1 MVGPT
6 GVSVRAP
13 AVAGS
18 FYPQAAAECRSTAI
32 GLLNAA
38 VIANRG
44 LGLGQSDFP
53 PAYAGGI
60 VPHAGWICSGVVAGQ
75 TIAAIAAGRPDV
87 QVIVVFGAIH
97 VPMEVD
103 RAMLDTF
110 DRWSEPIGDAI
121 PPGELRRKLSGT
133 AASFATD
140 DRFHQREHAVEVEL
154 PLLQLAWPGVPI
166 LAVQT
171 PPIESAV
178 EIGHQTA
185 RAVKAMGLRAV
196 YLASSDLTHYGPQY
210 RFSPWGVGIAAL
222 ERAKENDRHVL
233 QAVTDMRPE
242 AVVPIVRA
250 EFSACGAG
258 AIAAMMAACQEC
270 GATHARLLRHT
281 NSFETLAGLVDHG
294 SDNAVGYAAVVV
306 G

>member
-1 MVGPT
+1 M
-6 GVSVRAP
+6 GVSVRTP

-18 FYPQAAAECRSTAI
+18 FYPGVPAECRATAI
-32 GLLNAA
+32 AMLNAG
-38 VIANRG
+38 VTANRG
-44 LGLGQSDFP
+44 LGLGQMP
-53 PAYAGGI
+53 NAPVYAGGI

-75 TIAAIAAGRPDV
+75 TIAAIVAGRPDV
-87 QVIVVFGAIH
+87 DVVVVFGAIH
-97 VPMEVD
+97 VPLAVD

-110 DRWSEPIGDAI
+110 DRWSEPFGDSI
-121 PPGELRRKLSGT
+121 PAGELRRAL
-133 AASFATD
+133 AASPGSFAAD

-154 PLLQLAWPGVPI
+154 PLLQIAWPQARV

-178 EIGHQTA
+178 EIGRQTA

-196 YLASSDLTHYGPQY
+196 YLASSDMTHYGPNY
-210 RFSPWGVGIAAL
+210 RFSPWGTGMTAL
-222 ERAKENDRHVL
+222 ERAKENDRRVL

-242 AVVPIVRA
+242 AIVPIVRA
-250 EFSACGAG
+250 EQSACGAG
-258 AIAAMMAACQEC
+258 AIAAMMAACQES

-281 NSFETLAGLVDHG
+281 TSFETLAGLVDQS
-294 SDNAVGYAAVVV
+294 SDNAVGYAAMVV